1 MNVIREID
9 GARNSNRERK
19 YIYQDIKTPD
29 NIAVINLCLST
40 NQLLRHRKNILI
52 SECTNIKTFA
62 IDLSVL

>member
-19 YIYQDIKTPD
+19 YIYIYRDIKAAD

-40 NQLLRHRKNILI
+40 N
-52 SECTNIKTFA
+52 
-62 IDLSVL
+62 